1 MLIKND
7 YKPRMLPREVK
18 QAKPVTSN
26 GRIVLVLGTLA
37 MAFAMLIGRGI
48 YLQTEK
54 HEFLKE
60 QGDQRFVRTLPLV
73 ATRGTITDRNGAA
86 LAISAPADSLYA
98 VPSAMEQMPADCELQ
113 QLSALIEVP
122 VSTIESRLSG
132 YTDLIDLKRRWARE
146 VA

>member
-18 QAKPVTSN
+18 QAKPVTTN
-26 GRIVLVLGTLA
+26 GRIVLVLGALA
-37 MAFAMLIGRGI
+37 IAFAMLIGRGI

-60 QGDQRFVRTLPLV
+60 QGDQRFVRTLPLT

-98 VPSAMEQMPADCELQ
+98 VPSAMEQMPTDTQIQ
-113 QLSALIEVP
+113 QLSALIDVP
-122 VSTIESRLSG
+122 AATIKSRLRSF
-132 YTDLIDLKRRWARE
+132 RRR
-146 VA
+146 

>member
-18 QAKPVTSN
+18 QAKPVTTN
-26 GRIVLVLGTLA
+26 GRIVLVLGALA
-37 MAFAMLIGRGI
+37 IAFAMLIGRGI

-60 QGDQRFVRTLPLV
+60 QGDQRFVRTLPLT

-98 VPSAMEQMPADCELQ
+98 VPSAMEQLQ
-113 QLSALIEVP
+113 KKLL
-122 VSTIESRLSG
+122 R
-132 YTDLIDLKRRWARE
+132 
-146 VA
+146 